1 MSSDTVYSFNK
12 DNLDIYLKELAKLF
26 RKQNGKKATAEI
38 ILVGGAAVLVNYGF
52 RNMTADIDAIIHAS
66 SSMKDAINQIGDK
79 YNLPNGW
86 LNTDFIR
93 TASYSDKLN
102 VFSVYYKT
110 FYGVLQ
116 VRSISA
122 EYLIAMKLK
131 SGRKYKNDM
140 SDIIG
145 ILAEHKERKEPL
157 TWEKVNQAVVDLYQ
171 DWDGITEE
179 VKVFI
184 KNAIDTDNY
193 DTVFQQIKEQ
203 EQLSKNILIQ
213 FQQEHP
219 HTVTESNVDSI
230 LRMLESKKI
239 ADNIEGKNRICTE
252 DEML

>member
-1 MSSDTVYSFNK
+1 
-12 DNLDIYLKELAKLF
+12 
-26 RKQNGKKATAEI
+26 
-38 ILVGGAAVLVNYGF
+38 
-52 RNMTADIDAIIHAS
+52 
-66 SSMKDAINQIGDK
+66 
-79 YNLPNGW
+79 
-86 LNTDFIR
+86 
-93 TASYSDKLN
+93 
-102 VFSVYYKT
+102 VYYKT

-230 LRMLESKKI
+230 LRMLESKKTSD
-239 ADNIEGKNRICTE
+239 ALE
-252 DEML
+252 